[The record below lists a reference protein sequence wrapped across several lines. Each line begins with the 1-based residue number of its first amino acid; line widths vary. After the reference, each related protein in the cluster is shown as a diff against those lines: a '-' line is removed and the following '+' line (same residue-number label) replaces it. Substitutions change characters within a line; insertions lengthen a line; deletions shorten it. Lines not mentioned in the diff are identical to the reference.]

1 MKYHRITFCLIIFLL
16 LLPAVNAQRKME
28 RLDRGIV
35 AIPKSSSQIYIS
47 WRHFATDPDDIAY
60 NLYYKT
66 TEAGTL
72 IKLNINPITN
82 STNYTA
88 SLNTSS
94 ATYTFVIKSIINGV
108 EKDEP
113 GSFTLPQNTVA
124 SRIVH
129 DFNFQPL
136 PDGHPT
142 MGMKFCWP
150 ADLNGDGKYD
160 YVLDRQNY
168 GAVTEDGTGGAA
180 DYPSPKVEAYNSDG
194 TFLWRID
201 MGPNVKI
208 CSGHNDMVT
217 AYDMD
222 GNGKAEVLMA
232 VSEGTTFADGKVI
245 TGTNGQV
252 TNYRTIPGSAP
263 QWISIVNGETG
274 VEIDRVPLPYF
285 DAMQNTRTD
294 DWKEMSGHFIIAYL
308 DGIRPSLIYQY
319 KTRAANGNFQGSHA
333 AWSFRDG
340 KLQLEWSNR
349 FYPGQAEFHQ
359 VRVADVNGDG
369 RDNFVEG
376 GYVLNHDGT
385 LMNLHKDAIH
395 GDRHMLGDIDPDR
408 PGLEHFT
415 IQQDNP
421 KTLGMALYDAQTGE
435 MIKGIY
441 QSAVGDVGR
450 GICAAFDPNRR
461 GLQFWSTMQNNA
473 MFDCKGNQIP
483 NAYGN
488 FPAEAVWWG
497 PNLSRYELNGVNS
510 SGSNVAFHKINAAG
524 TGMDRDLPNL
534 YNESNGNG
542 AYYFAAANGARAA
555 FWGDLFGDWR
565 EELIFC
571 RSNQTGFV
579 VLSTWEQ
586 TNIRLYHLMQN
597 PAYRGQTTQRGYYQT
612 PDVDFY
618 MAADM
623 PKPPIAPV
631 QQADI
636 YYTTSGW
643 IDEDDKPV
651 AYTDSKSIM
660 YDIRGGNS
668 TVNMSTVMKPS
679 KVYLMNPK
687 GSNYTF
693 TGSGKFSGNMD
704 LIKSLQGTVIF
715 NNQHDFTGKT
725 RISEGKLVVT
735 GNYISP
741 VQVDAR
747 GVIAGNAT
755 LLGGIT
761 LEKGLN
767 REGARIEPGAL
778 NETGIMTIEGN
789 LVLSGRNNLAFRCD
803 QTKALPA
810 SKLII
815 NGNFTV
821 SGTDNCIIIQ
831 PLTVIQEGT
840 LTLISFTGTTN
851 ATASSFTV
859 VGLEGIPYT
868 LKVESNAVII
878 AIEKSRSA
886 AQVSWMGSQSTAWD
900 FKTPNFV
907 YGSLSGIFVP
917 GDSVYFGDEAIRKS
931 IVISETMPVGGLTFN
946 NNTDYTISGQG
957 VISGTSGLKKSGSG
971 KLSIQN
977 TENTF
982 TGKVEIDGGV
992 LEVASL
998 KDGGLPSSIGASSS
1012 ASSNWIMRDA
1022 TLQTRAQ
1029 MSTNRSLQV
1038 TGKLTVN
1045 NPNTNNSVLLSGN
1058 IVGSGVSLELNGKG
1072 TLTLQGTNSL
1082 NTVTLNDG
1090 LLFLGSADANRY
1102 SMGASKITL
1111 NGGIFRMFDINS
1123 TSNTGTFSN
1132 EIEVPN
1138 GKNARWDLPSRWNI
1152 ASKLTGAGQIQVQ
1165 IPYVR
1170 SDLNGDWSQFT
1181 GKINFTGRDVR
1192 LNSATSRNMP
1202 LAEVNLGDGTYLM
1215 AASNGS
1221 NELSGGQTF
1230 TFGALSGTGTISGR
1244 NFIIV
1249 GGNNANTTFSGV
1261 MNDGA
1266 GRLTKKGTGTLT
1278 LTGANLHTGGTVVEN
1293 GTLLVANTTG
1303 SATGTGTVT
1312 VSNGGIL
1319 SGTGI
1324 IAGATSIGAG
1334 AKLIPGAVSYGTLN
1348 FGSNLNLFSGSTT
1361 KFRIAA
1367 NNNDKLNVTGNLTLK
1382 GTLELQEIGSVF
1394 AAGKSFTLFTA
1405 GSTSGTFDN
1414 IIPEIPGEGLQWNI
1428 SRLSEGIISIDVANG
1443 IEDITGANVRV
1454 WPVPVK
1460 DNCHVSIGTFSGD
1473 VKIELINQVGIII
1486 LSEIVSHAQVN
1497 HIINM
1502 SDFQSGFYF
1511 VKISELNNKSFL
1523 RKIIKQ

>member
-1 MKYHRITFCLIIFLL
+1 MKYFKLIFFFLILIFIV
-16 LLPAVNAQRKME
+16 PSGFSQRKME

-35 AIPKSSSQIYIS
+35 AIPKSGSQIFIS
-47 WRHFATDPDDIAY
+47 WRHFATDPDEIAY

-66 TEAGTL
+66 SEAGAL
-72 IKLNINPITN
+72 VKLNTSPVTN

-88 SLNTSS
+88 GLSTST
-94 ATYTFVIKSIINGV
+94 ANYTFVIKSVLNGV

-113 GSFTLPQNTVA
+113 GSFTLPMSTIA

-136 PDGHPT
+136 PDGYPA

-168 GAVTEDGTGGAA
+168 GAVTEDGEGGTA
-180 DYPSPKVEAYNSDG
+180 DYPSPKVEAYKSDG
-194 TFLWRID
+194 TFLWRVD

-222 GNGKAEVLMA
+222 GDGKAEVLMA

-252 TNYRTIPGSAP
+252 TNYRILAGSAP
-263 QWISIVNGETG
+263 QWIAIVNGETG
-274 VEIDRVPLPYF
+274 VEIDRVPLPF
-285 DAMQNTRTD
+285 FNELTNTRTD
-294 DWKEMSGHFIIAYL
+294 SWKETGGHFVIAYL

-319 KTRAANGNFQGSHA
+319 KNRLANNNFQGAIS
-333 AWSFRDG
+333 AWSYRNG
-340 KLQLEWSNR
+340 ALQQVWATRN
-349 FYPGQAEFHQ
+349 GGADFHQ
-359 VRVADVNGDG
+359 VRVADVDGDG

-376 GYVLNHDGT
+376 GFVLKYDGSIMNH
-385 LMNLHKDAIH
+385 HKDVVH

-408 PGLEHFT
+408 PGLEHFM

-421 KTLGMALYDAQTGE
+421 KTLGMGLYDAQTGE

-450 GICAAFDPNRR
+450 GICAAFNPNLR
-461 GLQFWSTMQNNA
+461 GLQFWSTMQSYA
-473 MFDCKGNQIP
+473 MFDSKGNQIP

-497 PNLSRYELNGVNS
+497 PDLSRWELNGVNS

-542 AYYFAAANGARAA
+542 AYYFAAAYGARAA

-565 EELIFC
+565 EEMIFC

-586 TNIRLYHLMQN
+586 TNIRLYQLMQN

-623 PKPPIAPV
+623 PKAPVAPV
-631 QQADI
+631 QQADV
-636 YYTTSGW
+636 YYTASGW
-643 IDEDDKPV
+643 IDNEDKP
-651 AYTDSKSIM
+651 ASYADSKSIM

-668 TVNMSTVMKPS
+668 TINMTSVMMPS
-679 KVYLMNPK
+679 RVFLMNPK

-693 TGSGKFSGNMD
+693 NGAGKFSGLMD
-704 LIKSLQGTVIF
+704 LIKSMQGTVTF

-725 RISEGKLVVT
+725 RVSEGKLVVT
-735 GNYISP
+735 GNYVSP
-741 VQVDAR
+741 VQLDAR

-755 LLGGIT
+755 LQGGIT
-761 LEKGLN
+761 IEKGLN

-778 NETGIMTIEGN
+778 NETGIMTIAGN
-789 LVLSGRNNLAFRCD
+789 LALTGRNNLAFRCD
-803 QTKALPA
+803 QTKALTA
-810 SKLII
+810 SKLVI

-821 SGTDNCIIIQ
+821 SGTNNCIIIQ
-831 PLTVIQEGT
+831 PLTVVQEGT
-840 LTLISFTGTTN
+840 LTLINFTGSTN
-851 ATASSFTV
+851 ATPASFTV
-859 VGLEGIPYT
+859 VGLEGIPYV
-868 LKVESNAVII
+868 LKVENNAVII
-878 AIEKSRSA
+878 DIQKSRSA
-886 AQVSWMGSQSTAWD
+886 AQVSWMGNQSTAWD
-900 FKTPNFV
+900 FKTANFM
-907 YGSLSGIFVP
+907 YGSTPGIFVP
-917 GDSVYFGDEAIRKS
+917 GDSIVFGDEATRKS
-931 IVISETMPVGGLTFN
+931 ITIAETMPVGGMTFN
-946 NNTDYTISGQG
+946 NNTDYNLSGQG
-957 VISGTSGLKKSGSG
+957 IISGDGGLKKTGTG
-971 KLSIQN
+971 KLSMQN

-982 TGKVEIDGGV
+982 TGKVEIEGGV
-992 LEVASL
+992 LEVGSL
-998 KDGGLPSSIGASSS
+998 KDGGLPSSIGASTS
-1012 ASSNWIMRDA
+1012 ASTNWIMRDA

-1038 TGKLTVN
+1038 TGSLTVN
-1045 NPNTNNSVLLSGN
+1045 NPNTNNSVLISGN
-1058 IVGSGVSLELNGKG
+1058 IQGTNVTLNLNGKG

-1082 NTVTLNDG
+1082 SRVNVNDG
-1090 LLFLGSADANRY
+1090 LLLLGSADGNRY
-1102 SMGASKITL
+1102 SLGSAKITL
-1111 NGGIFRMFDINS
+1111 NGGTFRMFDINS

-1132 EIEVPN
+1132 EVEVPA
-1138 GKNARWDLPSRWNI
+1138 GKTARWDLPSRWGI
-1152 ASKLTGAGQIQVQ
+1152 SSKLTGAGQLQVQ

-1170 SDLNGDWSQFT
+1170 SDFNGDWSQFS

-1192 LNSATSRNMP
+1192 LNSGTSRNIP

-1221 NELSGGQTF
+1221 SELSGAQTF
-1230 TFGALSGTGTISGR
+1230 TFGALSGSGTISGR
-1244 NFIIV
+1244 NFIIA
-1249 GGNNANTTFSGV
+1249 GGNNASTTFSGV
-1261 MNDGA
+1261 MSSGD
-1266 GRLTKKGTGTLT
+1266 GRLTKRGTGTLT
-1278 LTGANLHTGGTVVEN
+1278 LSGANLHTGGTVVEN
-1293 GTLLVANTTG
+1293 GTLLVTNTTG

-1312 VSNGGIL
+1312 VANGGIL

-1324 IAGATSIGAG
+1324 IAGTTSVGPG
-1334 AKLIPGAVSYGTLN
+1334 AKVVPGAISYGTLK
-1348 FGSNLNLFSGSTT
+1348 FESNLNLLSGSTT
-1361 KFRIAA
+1361 TFRIAA
-1367 NNNDKLNVTGNLTLK
+1367 NNNDKLSVTGNLALK
-1382 GTLELQEIGSVF
+1382 GTLELKETGTVF
-1394 AAGKSFTLFTA
+1394 TAGKSFTLFTS
-1405 GSTSGTFDN
+1405 GSTSGSFEN
-1414 IIPEIPGEGLQWNI
+1414 IVPEIPGEGLEWNT
-1428 SRLSEGIISIDVANG
+1428 SRISEGIISIDVANG
-1443 IEDITGANVRV
+1443 IDDITGANIRV
-1454 WPVPVK
+1454 YPNLVT
-1460 DNCHVSIGTFSGD
+1460 DNCTVETGALAGNITIRLIDQIGKIHFNETIPVVLPYQKLSVSN
-1473 VKIELINQVGIII
+1473 L
-1486 LSEIVSHAQVN
+1486 
-1497 HIINM
+1497 
-1502 SDFQSGFYF
+1502 QSGFYF
-1511 VKISELNNKSFL
+1511 VSITADKKTYI
-1523 RKIIKQ
+1523 RKIVKM